1 MEKKKVIKNSLIVA
15 ATLATTMSVLPK
27 NISRA
32 AMDEELGLTYSAHVQ
47 NKGWMSTIE
56 ASNAIE
62 SAMIAGTSGEGLRA
76 EAFKINFKGPENIK
90 VKYNVH
96 SEDRGW
102 TGWKTSG
109 EIAGTVGSLLRAEAL
124 KLSVEGL
131 EEYGYQIKYRAHVQD
146 IGWMQWIT
154 ADNSEDLTINYTGT
168 TGRALRMEAIEI
180 VLVKVSED
188 DKLKVQKEEC
198 ISELNKYLIAL
209 GTTVKENDTA
219 TQEKYE
225 KIAKTIEEA
234 ISEIEKAEKV
244 EDVTETYNKTITEI
258 KRAYVDADEIV
269 KTVEEKANEARAKAL
284 GEIAIYKEN
293 LETANLSNSNK
304 EIISAIIEKTE
315 NAVNS
320 GKINTEIDKAL
331 QNMKTLLEQYKEYDL
346 SVAKTMAINEL
357 SSYLDEAN
365 TGVKKVI
372 NEAIRKINEEIK
384 VKYDDDGNN
393 NIEKVVSDTKTAINP
408 VITAQETAKD
418 ELDLYEDVLKDVDMS
433 NASKAIVRNEIEEVR
448 TQINNATT
456 EKDVQDAMNA
466 FETYMNSYYSNVID
480 AKEEA
485 ILQNT
490 MNEAIAKLNEYA
502 TSGYTKVEEQA
513 VEDIKEIKELDDIEE
528 IKETLKEKLE
538 ALKAMKDAAVQEEK
552 KEQEKFIDEY
562 EKAIDELNKYS
573 DIVNNSEDLTASE
586 IEELNNLISNTKAN
600 VENSKKTAEITEAMN
615 VFTSY
620 IETYYEDINTQ
631 AGEYKLVKAKED
643 AIRKLNAYIDLEIE
657 DVATKAKAA
666 ISTIEAT
673 EDIDVVNSTLTNTIK
688 EIELKVARVDAIA
701 KLDVY
706 ENCEVAGVSA
716 KITEIETAIN
726 NASTVE
732 VIKTTIEK
740 AIEDI
745 EAIIKADEEA
755 NKLQNAK
762 NEAVSKLTP
771 YLTNDKFKT
780 IASKAIKDI
789 NDCTSIE
796 DIKTENGV
804 VTKEGVKTVLNK
816 ALTAIGVEDKTE
828 AQKLIDSKTKA
839 LKAIGNYK
847 TTATELQF
855 TELSNRLKLYE
866 DAVNEA
872 TTIEEIE
879 GKDGILEEVE
889 TYIENNY
896 PVLDEKVKAIQT
908 ITNTYLD
915 KEGIN
920 KTYLEYKEYTDIVN
934 KAINDIKE
942 KDVETKEAINKIVTK
957 LSTDVTPVTA
967 SIDNYLNAKTDSKTE
982 ITTYVA
988 SKGDVQKLIANT
1000 YIDKIDAV
1008 TYAKYMTFENN
1019 KEQSNTDTIFTAI
1032 IKDAKAAVDA
1042 YVE

>member
-1 MEKKKVIKNSLIVA
+1 MEKKKVIKNSLIIA

-47 NKGWMSTIE
+47 NKGWMNTIQ

-62 SAMIAGTSGEGLRA
+62 SAIISGTSGEGLRA
-76 EAFKINFKGPENIK
+76 EAFKINFKGPENVK

-96 SEDRGW
+96 SENKGW

-109 EIAGTVGSLLRAEAL
+109 EIAGTVGNSLRAEAL
-124 KLSVEGL
+124 KVSVEGL
-131 EEYGYQIKYRAHVQD
+131 EEYGYQMKYRAHVQD

-168 TGRALRMEAIEI
+168 TGRSLRMEAIEI
-180 VLVKVSED
+180 VLVKVSEND
-188 DKLKVQKEEC
+188 QLKTQKEEC

-209 GTTVKENDTA
+209 GSTVEGEGTA
-219 TQEKYE
+219 SEEKYE
-225 KIAKTIEEA
+225 KIAKIIEEA
-234 ISEIEKAEKV
+234 IAEIEKAEKV

-269 KTVEEKANEARAKAL
+269 KTVEEKANEARVKAL

-304 EIISAIIEKTE
+304 EIISSIIEKTE
-315 NAVNS
+315 NSVNA
-320 GKINTEIDKAL
+320 GKTKTEIDNAL
-331 QNMKTLLEQYKEYDL
+331 KNMKTLLEQYKDYDL
-346 SVAKTMAINEL
+346 SVAKTMAINDL

-365 TGVKKVI
+365 EGVKQVI
-372 NEAIRKINEEIK
+372 NEAIKKINEEIK
-384 VKYDDDGNN
+384 TKNKLG
-393 NIEKVVSDTKTAINP
+393 EVVSETKA
-408 VITAQETAKD
+408 VIDEVIPAKEAATD
-418 ELDLYEDVLKDVDMS
+418 ELDLYESVLQDMDMT
-433 NASKAIVRNEIEEVR
+433 NASKAIVRNEINEVR
-448 TQINNATT
+448 TQIDNATKA
-456 EKDVQDAMNA
+456 EDVTNAMKA
-466 FETYMNSYYSNVID
+466 FGEYMNSYYSNVIK
-480 AKEEA
+480 AKDEA
-485 ILQNT
+485 ILKNT
-490 MNEAIAKLNEYA
+490 MNDAIAKLTEYA
-502 TSGYTKVEEQA
+502 ICGYTDVEEKA
-513 VEDIKEIKELDDIEE
+513 IEDIEE
-528 IKETLKEKLE
+528 IKELTTVEEIAEALEEKLE
-538 ALKAMKDAAVQEEK
+538 ILEGMKQKAIQDEKDAQK
-552 KEQEKFIDEY
+552 SFIDEY
-562 EKAIDELNKYS
+562 EKAIDELNKYT
-573 DIVNNSEDLTASE
+573 DIVNNSKDLTTSE
-586 IEELNNLISNTKAN
+586 IEELNKLISNTKSN
-600 VENSKKTAEITEAMN
+600 VENSKKTAEITEAME
-615 VFTSY
+615 VFTSF
-620 IETYYEDINTQ
+620 IKTYYEDINTQ
-631 AGEYKLVKAKED
+631 AGEYKLVKAKEE
-643 AIRKLNAYIDLEIE
+643 AIRKLNAYIDSEIA

-673 EDIDVVNSTLTNTIK
+673 EDIEVVNNTLTNTIK
-688 EIELKVARVDAIA
+688 DIEVQIAKADAIA
-701 KLDVY
+701 KLDAY

-716 KITEIETAIN
+716 KVTETETAIN

-732 VIKTTIEK
+732 DIKTTIKK

-745 EAIIKADEEA
+745 EAIIKAAEDA

-771 YLTNDKFKT
+771 YLTNDKFKA

-796 DIKTENGV
+796 DIKTESGV
-804 VTKEGVKTVLNK
+804 VTKEGVKTILNK

-828 AQKLIDSKTKA
+828 EQKLIDSKTKA
-839 LKAIGNYK
+839 LKIIGDYK

-872 TTIEEIE
+872 TKIEEIE
-879 GKDGILEEVE
+879 DEDKGILAEVKA
-889 TYIENNY
+889 YIENNY
-896 PVLDEKVKAIQT
+896 PLLSDKLKAIND
-908 ITNTYLD
+908 ITKLYLD
-915 KEGIN
+915 KEGTY
-920 KTYLEYKEYTDIVN
+920 KTYLQYKEYTNIVN
-934 KAINDIKE
+934 KAINDIKAE
-942 KDVETKEAINKIVTK
+942 DVKTTNEITAITNK
-957 LSTDVTPVTA
+957 LLTDTNEVKT
-967 SIDNYLNAKTDSKTE
+967 SIDNYITAKTNAKSE

-988 SKGDVQKLIANT
+988 SKGAVHNLIANT
-1000 YIDKIDAV
+1000 YIAKIDAV

-1019 KEQSNTDTIFTAI
+1019 KEQSNTDTIFTSI